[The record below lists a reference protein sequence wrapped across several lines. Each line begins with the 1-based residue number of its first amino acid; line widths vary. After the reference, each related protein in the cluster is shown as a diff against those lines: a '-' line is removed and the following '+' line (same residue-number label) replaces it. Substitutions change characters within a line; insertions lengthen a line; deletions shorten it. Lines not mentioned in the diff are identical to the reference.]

1 MTAEE
6 ALQYLLFLVDVNLLY
21 NVALGMYDLPLTLMV
36 AERSQKVAL
45 PPSLSLSLSL
55 CVCGVT
61 SVSLCRRIRKST
73 CLFSMGSA
81 SCHST
86 TSGSGLTSFSAGL
99 TRPWSTSAAAEKR
112 SFRNALRWSPNTRCS
127 DRLWISS
134 LTEAHCSTR

>member
-1 MTAEE
+1 MWLSCDPPERPPEAGRGLVTAEE

-45 PPSLSLSLSL
+45 PPSLTLSL

-73 CLFSMGSA
+73 CLS
-81 SCHST
+81 
-86 TSGSGLTSFSAGL
+86 
-99 TRPWSTSAAAEKR
+99 
-112 SFRNALRWSPNTRCS
+112 
-127 DRLWISS
+127 
-134 LTEAHCSTR
+134 